1 MRLTYFISAIFAT
14 ALLAGA
20 TNPETSSSKFSSV
33 TDIDDL
39 ALIYIG
45 AQHRPDWDKEHL
57 RPYVMHTYA
66 DSTQSWMFDG
76 FLMLDFMRW
85 NDECK
90 AVNLGEY
97 IGDVSTQKDWSDMLD
112 EQLGTYTGNGCRAL
126 DELIGELIPVL
137 GKPGHKHKVVMC
149 IPTNWT
155 KGDWIW
161 GTVNG
166 REISG
171 EDRLTAGKWYIDELQ
186 RRWTAAGFKNIELDG
201 IYWTK
206 ESFHEDLDDHV
217 RGINA
222 YSHDKGLLVYW
233 IPYVAAKGRG
243 EWHDW
248 GVDVAYLQPN
258 YYFKEERPI
267 SQLDGAID
275 FAKKHDMGM
284 EVEFSA
290 YDRSWNCTNGE
301 RRKFPPANC
310 GLYDIHPNYYR
321 RLVDYID
328 HFETQGIFDTKPVA
342 YYSGFAGFYDFCKS
356 GNEMDRKIMD
366 RIARIINRRHQAT
379 GWDKDPAAVGK

>member
-1 MRLTYFISAIFAT
+1 MRLISALSVILCS
-14 ALLAGA
+14 ALLVSAA
-20 TNPETSSSKFSSV
+20 RPDLSSTKFSNV

-57 RPYVMHTYA
+57 RPFVMHTYA
-66 DSTQSWMFDG
+66 DSTQSWKFDG

-85 NDECK
+85 DKDCK

-97 IGDVSTQKDWSDMLD
+97 IGEVSTQDDWSDMLD
-112 EQLGTYTGNGCRAL
+112 AQLGTYTGYGCRAL
-126 DELIGELIPVL
+126 DELIGELIPTL

-149 IPTNWT
+149 VPTNWV

-161 GTVNG
+161 GTVDGKEITGND
-166 REISG
+166 RE
-171 EDRLTAGKWYIDELQ
+171 TAGKWYIDELL
-186 RRWTAAGFKNIELDG
+186 RRWNAAGFKNIELDG

-217 RGINA
+217 RAINS
-222 YSHDKGLLVYW
+222 YSRENDLLVYW

-243 EWHDW
+243 EWKDW

-258 YYFKEERPI
+258 YYFKEERPM

-275 FAKKHDMGM
+275 FAKDHDMGM
-284 EVEFSA
+284 EIEFSG
-290 YDRSWNCTNGE
+290 YDRSWNCTTGE

-310 GLYDIHPNYYR
+310 GLYDLHPNYYQ
-321 RLVDYID
+321 RLVDYVD
-328 HFETQGIFDTKPVA
+328 HFEDQGIFDIKPVA
-342 YYSGFAGFYDFCKS
+342 YYSGFAGFYDFATS
-356 GNEMDRKIMD
+356 GNEKDREIMD
-366 RIARIINRRHQAT
+366 RIARIINLRHQLT
-379 GWDKDPAAVGK
+379 GWDKTPAKVKK